1 MMTYYKCEIKRE
13 PSATVSVTVYQ
24 RKDSQTDWHQ
34 MKKKHCRNFDRAQDI
49 AEQEKKARG
58 ATDYAWQTV
67 IDTREAIQ

>member
-1 MMTYYKCEIKRE
+1 MTEYRCR
-13 PSATVSVTVYQ
+13 VSE
-24 RKDSQTDWHQ
+24 DELAH
-34 MKKKHCRNFDRAQDI
+34 DRAQDI